1 MNDQSTNVFELH
13 TLYEAQTVIYL
24 YRSISQNYQQLY
36 VMP

>member
-13 TLYEAQTVIYL
+13 TLYEVQTAIYL
-24 YRSISQNYQQLY
+24 YRSNSQNYQQLH